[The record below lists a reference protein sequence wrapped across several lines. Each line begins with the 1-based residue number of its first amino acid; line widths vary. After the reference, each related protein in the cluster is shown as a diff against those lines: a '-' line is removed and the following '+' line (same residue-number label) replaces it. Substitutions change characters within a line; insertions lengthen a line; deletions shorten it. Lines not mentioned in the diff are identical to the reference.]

1 MNKFKVEISYLKDF
15 LLWNPELLIKKN
27 DEHISKIET
36 FLKALEEFQDVVKNE
51 NIIITLYTM
60 ENGSYYKDFNYW
72 LNNLDLL
79 AIQKTY
85 WFIAAVIYSLNE
97 YSKKKDKGIKED
109 GLKLYRGIKA
119 NLSTLLSYELAKDE
133 LICYPSFTSTTR
145 SLDQA
150 KKYSN
155 NEKKENEYATI
166 ITINY
171 KFKEKFLPTAV
182 DVKDISMNSK
192 EDECLFFPYSF
203 FKVIDFKIDHSSK
216 TAEIELETIGKT
228 EIIETQI
235 GYGNNLVY
243 NEKGFIEVVNE
254 SIK

>member
-1 MNKFKVEISYLKDF
+1 MN
-15 LLWNPELLIKKN
+15 
-27 DEHISKIET
+27 
-36 FLKALEEFQDVVKNE
+36 
-51 NIIITLYTM
+51 
-60 ENGSYYKDFNYW
+60 
-72 LNNLDLL
+72 
-79 AIQKTY
+79 IQ
-85 WFIAAVIYSLNE
+85 
-97 YSKKKDKGIKED
+97 KKKDKGIKED

-119 NLSTLLSYELAKDE
+119 NLSTLLNYEIAKGKK
-133 LICYPSFTSTTR
+133 ICYPSFTSTTR

-216 TAEIELETIGKT
+216 TAEIELETIGKK
-228 EIIETQI
+228 EIIETKI